1 MKVGIIRGPFF
12 NKWEMQ
18 TFEFVPE
25 LGINVVGIVPKEHFY
40 NIQGIKFPIIETH
53 QLSYLNKIPYL
64 KLYIQKKLNLDY
76 FLKGFN
82 KIVKDM
88 DLLHTAETYHI
99 FTYQAIK
106 SGKPT
111 IVTIWENI
119 PFNYHKKPFLKI
131 IKSTFQN
138 AKHFIAITNR
148 AKESLIIEGV
158 SEDKISVIPCG
169 VNIQTFAPKTKNT
182 KLLKLLNIPENSKII
197 LFIGRLV
204 WEKGIYSLIYA
215 FYKLLKSHKN
225 LILIIVGN
233 GTERTNINNLV
244 LKLGIHKNIRFLR
257 NVAYEKTPDLYNIAD
272 IMVVPSIPTH
282 FWTEQF
288 GFIFIEAMACGTPVI
303 STWSGSIPEV
313 VKHEYSGILVPP
325 MNFMKLADAIN
336 RLLNEDLNIWSK
348 NAREYA
354 INNFNSKK
362 IAEKIVETYKK
373 IV

>member
-182 KLLKLLNIPENSKII
+182 
-197 LFIGRLV
+197 
-204 WEKGIYSLIYA
+204 
-215 FYKLLKSHKN
+215 
-225 LILIIVGN
+225 
-233 GTERTNINNLV
+233 
-244 LKLGIHKNIRFLR
+244 
-257 NVAYEKTPDLYNIAD
+257 
-272 IMVVPSIPTH
+272 
-282 FWTEQF
+282 
-288 GFIFIEAMACGTPVI
+288 
-303 STWSGSIPEV
+303 
-313 VKHEYSGILVPP
+313 EY
-325 MNFMKLADAIN
+325 
-336 RLLNEDLNIWSK
+336 
-348 NAREYA
+348 
-354 INNFNSKK
+354 
-362 IAEKIVETYKK
+362 T
-373 IV
+373 